1 MDLRSFL
8 AVIEKVGTKPLP
20 GDSAIHRQIPVF
32 QQPGAYTPPAPSRN
46 KSSPNTGIVAT
57 CEWNRQRYKPLGE
70 GVIQR
75 VIKNGFPTEIATL
88 ANAYTLTIMGV
99 GSDDISQCN
108 ACRIILF
115 HYL

>member
-1 MDLRSFL
+1 M
-8 AVIEKVGTKPLP
+8 
-20 GDSAIHRQIPVF
+20 
-32 QQPGAYTPPAPSRN
+32 
-46 KSSPNTGIVAT
+46 
-57 CEWNRQRYKPLGE
+57 GE

-115 HYL
+115 SLSLTRLDWRRQAIVEAF